1 MSRKNL
7 DLARSCAQAWNER
20 NWAAIP
26 DLFDP
31 DFEFDL
37 SRNIFNPAVY
47 HGHAGIEQ
55 WASAVEDVWDDF
67 QGAFTE
73 LIDAGDTVVAGFTI
87 SGKGKESGAKV
98 EMKLFSVWTFRDSK
112 VVRIVGGYRDRS
124 EALEAAGLSEN
135 KAHADT

>member
-1 MSRKNL
+1 MSQENL
-7 DLARSCAQAWNER
+7 DLARRCAQAWNDR
-20 NWAAIP
+20 NWSTLP

-31 DFEFDL
+31 DFKFDL

-67 QGAFTE
+67 QGVFTE
-73 LIDAGDTVVAGFTI
+73 LIDVGDTVVAGFTI
-87 SGKGKESGAKV
+87 RGKGKESGAMV
-98 EMKLFSVWTFRDSK
+98 EMKIFSVWTFRDSK

-124 EALEAAGLSEN
+124 EALEAAGLSEQD
-135 KAHADT
+135 AHADS